1 MIGKTKHELV
11 MERNSLYAELYMVV
25 GRCSLSYVEMMCRK
39 INALSY
45 KIHSF
50 KGGLRNDKDREGEG
64 A

>member
-1 MIGKTKHELV
+1 